1 MDHPWMYTM
10 DQYGETPTTRARK
23 SGYTVLAEMLLSQE
37 RARQAREG
45 VQVGGSAP
53 AAPHGD
59 AYWGMSHTVHKL
71 VGQEAPHVRTPLSE
85 VDQLLHDATRDG
97 DVKRARESLKRG
109 ANVDQENEQG
119 LTPLHWSALNGRT
132 DMAELLLEHGA
143 NLNARE
149 SYTGKL
155 TPMAMALLMGYDD
168 LVELM
173 AARGGTC

>member
-10 DQYGETPTTRARK
+10 DKYGETPTTRARK

-37 RARQAREG
+37 RARLAREN
-45 VQVGGSAP
+45 AP
-53 AAPHGD
+53 APASPAGD

-71 VGQEAPHVRTPLSE
+71 VSDEAPAARLISE

-97 DVKRARESLKRG
+97 DMRKAKDLLKKG

-132 DMAELLLEHGA
+132 DMAELLLDHGA
-143 NLNARE
+143 AINPRE
-149 SYTGKL
+149 GYTGKL
-155 TPMAMALLMGYDD
+155 TPMAIALLMGYDD
-168 LVELM
+168 LVEVM
-173 AARGGTC
+173 ASRGGVC